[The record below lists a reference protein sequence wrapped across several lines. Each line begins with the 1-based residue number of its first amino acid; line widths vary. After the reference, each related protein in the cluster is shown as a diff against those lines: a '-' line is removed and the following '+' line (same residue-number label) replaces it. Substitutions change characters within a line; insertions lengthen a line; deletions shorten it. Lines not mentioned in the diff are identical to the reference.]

1 MRLTPN
7 DTNGAPCA
15 AEAPTHSLP
24 PARADGV
31 APAVA
36 ELAGSATLDAHVLT
50 AAVDAVPHSVFIVG
64 PDGRYVFQNAHDRAL
79 FGDLVDQPTDA
90 VETVVDDVWR
100 SAHTKALAGEDVR
113 FVDVRQQ
120 GGEARSIETFMRPL
134 AIGTER
140 RGAVGISID
149 QTRLIEARNQLDHE
163 RERLQDFLDS
173 SSDWMWEQDENF
185 VFTHWH
191 MPRQSAMRAPLGFT
205 RWGFAGGDVE
215 RDPVWQAHK
224 LSVERH
230 EPITN
235 FVYRTANRTGGDIW
249 IEVNGRPVF
258 DEAGG
263 FKGYRGTARDV
274 TQREELTQKLRDALA
289 HARSVLSELGAYKA
303 ALDEHSIVSVVD
315 PSGKL
320 LFVNDLFCRTTGY
333 SREEALGRQVGELI
347 DSDQHPPGFFRQIHE
362 TLAAGLT
369 VRHRICNRTK
379 SGTYF
384 WLDETAVPRRNDDG
398 EIIANVSIAF
408 DITETVEAEQ
418 KTRESEAR
426 FRLLADN
433 SSDVIILGHN
443 DGRRSYFSP
452 ALLKLT
458 GYTPDEALAVPMR
471 EWVHPDDIGMLYKA
485 TSQLTA
491 AMPQAMI
498 VHRLKR
504 KDGSYIWVEGAFSLV
519 QAAEG
524 EPHIVANIRDVTER
538 KALEADYRKLFDHS
552 IVGIYRKTLD
562 GHLIRAN
569 PALVAMR
576 GYADEKALLDANNA
590 GEANWRVDPQRQ
602 RERHDLLLRDGL
614 ITDFVSEVRTLRS
627 EQTIWISETAW
638 LVRDDNGEPSYVE
651 GMVAD
656 VTERVTSQVALE
668 RQARSDVLTGLPNRR
683 AFCEMLQKLMPQG
696 GDVTHSVLY
705 VDLDRFKA
713 VNDSHGH
720 AAGDEVVREVAA
732 RLRSVIGPED
742 VLARLGGDEFIILAA
757 ESPSSSRGEQLAVQ
771 IIAGV
776 NHPILLSSGQIA
788 NVGASIGVAAVDAGE
803 TSAEA
808 VIRRADLAM
817 YQAKRDGRNAFRRYS
832 LVLDEQV
839 KLRQTIDI
847 GLRSAVDN
855 HEFELH
861 FQPVYQ
867 AKGLVHSGFE
877 ALIRWRHPEH
887 GLMSPADFIP
897 IAEETGMIVPVGAWV
912 LDEALRQA
920 RTWPVAC
927 RIAINA
933 SVVQLR
939 HPDFAALV
947 SGALK
952 RHQIAPERLEIE
964 VTESV
969 LLDDNQ
975 TALTVLHK
983 LQSEG
988 VTVAL
993 DDFGTGWSSLSYLNR
1008 HRFDRIKID
1017 RSFVRGIADRRNEA
1031 IIRAIVDMGT
1041 RLGIQITAEGV
1052 ETQSQLEALTGLGC
1066 HELQGYL
1073 LGRPVPAEDA
1083 MMLAAAQLSRLRR
1096 GGVVRAIR

>member
-1 MRLTPN
+1 MRPTPLD
-7 DTNGAPCA
+7 DTSAACA
-15 AEAPTHSLP
+15 A
-24 PARADGV
+24 D
-31 APAVA
+31 APAEALSSVSKDGA
-36 ELAGSATLDAHVLT
+36 GVPSAKAAAGQGPGTGLLA
-50 AAVDAVPHSVFIVG
+50 AAVDALPHSIFIIG
-64 PDGRYVFQNAHDRAL
+64 PDGRYIFQNAHDRAL
-79 FGDLVDQPTDA
+79 FGALLDQSAQDCSDE
-90 VETVVDDVWR
+90 VSDVWR
-100 SAHTKALAGEDVR
+100 SAHARALAGEDVR
-113 FVDVRQQ
+113 YVDVLQQ
-120 GGEARSIETFMRPL
+120 DGETRSVETFIRPL
-134 AIGTER
+134 AIGAGGN
-140 RGAVGISID
+140 GAVGISID
-149 QTRLIEARNQLDHE
+149 QTGLIATRAELDQE
-163 RERLQDFLDS
+163 RARLQDFLDS
-173 SSDWMWEQDENF
+173 SSDWIWEQDESF

-191 MPRQSAMRAPLGFT
+191 MPQQSVMRAPIGFT
-205 RWGFAGGDVE
+205 RWGFAGADVE
-215 RDPVWQAHK
+215 RDPVWKAHK
-224 LSVERH
+224 ESLERH
-230 EPITN
+230 EAITN
-235 FVYRTANRTGGDIW
+235 FVYQTADRVGGDMW
-249 IEVNGRPVF
+249 IEVSGRPVF
-258 DEAGG
+258 DGAGR
-263 FKGYRGTARDV
+263 FRGYRGTARDV
-274 TQREELTQKLRDALA
+274 TRREELTQQLRDALA

-303 ALDEHSIVSVVD
+303 ALDEHSIVNVVD
-315 PSGKL
+315 PSGTL
-320 LFVNDLFCRTTGY
+320 LFVNDLFCQTTGY
-333 SREEALGRQVGELI
+333 ARQEALGRDVGDLL
-347 DSDQHPPGFFRQIHE
+347 DSDKHPPAFFRSIRE
-362 TLAAGLT
+362 TLSAGHT
-369 VRHRICNRTK
+369 WRSRICNRTK
-379 SGTYF
+379 SGSYY
-384 WLDETAVPRRNDDG
+384 WLDETVVPQRNDDG
-398 EIIANVSIAF
+398 EIIAFVSIAF
-408 DITETVEAEQ
+408 DITEAVEAEQ
-418 KTRESEAR
+418 KTRDSEAR

-452 ALLKLT
+452 AVLKLT

-471 EWVHPDDIGMLYKA
+471 EWVHPEDLGPLYKA
-485 TSQLTA
+485 TSQLSA
-491 AMPQAMI
+491 ATPQTLI

-519 QAAEG
+519 DVPGA

-538 KALEADYRKLFDHS
+538 TSLEADYRKLFDHS

-562 GHLIRAN
+562 GHLVRAN

-576 GYADEKALLDANNA
+576 GYASEQALLDANNA
-590 GEANWRVDPQRQ
+590 GNANWRVDPRRQ
-602 RERHDLLLRDGL
+602 QERHELLLRDGL

-638 LVRDDNGEPSYVE
+638 LVRDDNGEPIYVE

-656 VTERVTSQVALE
+656 VTERVTSQAALE
-668 RQARSDVLTGLPNRR
+668 RQARSDALTGLPNRR
-683 AFCEMLQKLMPQG
+683 AFCEIVQMRLSQDSAG
-696 GDVTHSVLY
+696 THSVIY

-720 AAGDEVVREVAA
+720 AAGDEVVCEVAA
-732 RLRSVIGPED
+732 RLRRIIGEED
-742 VLARLGGDEFIILAA
+742 VLARIGGDEFIILAA
-757 ESPSSSRGEQLAVQ
+757 EGRAGTRCEQLAVQ
-771 IIAGV
+771 IIASV
-776 NHPILLSSGQIA
+776 NHPIMLASGQIA
-788 NVGASIGVAAVDAGE
+788 NVGASIGVAAPEAAE

-817 YQAKRDGRNAFRRYS
+817 YQAKRDGRNAYRRYS

-839 KLRQTIDI
+839 RLRQTIDI

-855 HEFELH
+855 REFELH

-897 IAEETGMIVPVGAWV
+897 IAEETGMIVPIGAWV

-920 RTWPVAC
+920 ATWPVAC

-947 SGALK
+947 SGALT
-952 RHQIAPERLEIE
+952 RHRIAPERLEIE

-983 LQSEG
+983 LQGAG

-1017 RSFVRGIADRRNEA
+1017 RSFVRGIADRRNDA

>member
-1 MRLTPN
+1 MRLTP
-7 DTNGAPCA
+7 TEESSAHRA
-15 AEAPTHSLP
+15 AEKPNENLP
-24 PARADGV
+24 SVGAEALPA
-31 APAVA
+31 
-36 ELAGSATLDAHVLT
+36 AGAMLDAGVLK

-79 FGDLVDQPTDA
+79 FGDLVDQPTSAGED
-90 VETVVDDVWR
+90 VVDDIWR
-100 SAHTKALAGEDVR
+100 SAHARALAGEDVR
-113 FVDVRQQ
+113 YVDVRQQ

-134 AIGTER
+134 AIGAEHH
-140 RGAVGISID
+140 GAVGISID
-149 QTRLIEARNQLDHE
+149 QTGLIAARNQLGQE

-191 MPRQSAMRAPLGFT
+191 MPRQSVMRAPVGFT

-215 RDPVWQAHK
+215 RDPVWKAHK
-224 LSVERH
+224 LSMERH

-235 FVYRTANRTGGDIW
+235 FVYRTSNRNGGDIW

-258 DEAGG
+258 DEAGKL
-263 FKGYRGTARDV
+263 KGYRGTARDV
-274 TQREELTQKLRDALA
+274 TLREELTQQLRDALG
-289 HARSVLSELGAYKA
+289 HSRSVLSELGAYKA
-303 ALDEHSIVSVVD
+303 ALDEHSIVSVVE
-315 PSGKL
+315 PGGKL
-320 LFVNDLFCRTTGY
+320 LFVNDLFCRATGY
-333 SREEALGRQVGELI
+333 SREEAIGRDVGELL
-347 DSDQHPPGFFRQIHE
+347 DSDQHSPAFFRHIRE
-362 TLAAGLT
+362 TLRAGKT
-369 VRHRICNRTK
+369 WRNRICNRTK
-379 SGTYF
+379 SGNHY
-384 WLDETAVPRRNDDG
+384 WLDQTVVPQRNDAG
-398 EIIANVSIAF
+398 EITAYVAIAF
-408 DITETVEAEQ
+408 DITDAVQAEQ

-433 SSDVIILGHN
+433 SSDVIILGQN

-452 ALLKLT
+452 AVLKLT
-458 GYTPDEALAVPMR
+458 GYTPDEALAIPMR
-471 EWVHPDDIGMLYKA
+471 EWVHPGDIEMVYKA
-485 TSQLTA
+485 TSQLPA
-491 AMPQAMI
+491 GGPHALI
-498 VHRLKR
+498 VYRLKR

-519 QAAEG
+519 QATEG
-524 EPHIVANIRDVTER
+524 EPQIVANIRDVTER

-576 GYADEKALLDANNA
+576 GYNDEKALLDANNA
-590 GEANWRVDPQRQ
+590 GEANWRVDPRRQ
-602 RERHDLLLRDGL
+602 KERHDLLLRDGL

-627 EQTIWISETAW
+627 DQTIWISETAW

-656 VTERVTSQVALE
+656 VTERVTSQAALE

-683 AFCEMLQKLMPQG
+683 AFCEMLQALMLEG
-696 GDVTHSVLY
+696 NGVAHSVIY

-732 RLRSVIGPED
+732 RLREVIGKED
-742 VLARLGGDEFIILAA
+742 VLARLGGDEFVILAS
-757 ESPSSSRGEQLAVQ
+757 ESRSGTRGEQLAVQ

-776 NHPILLSSGQIA
+776 NHPILLASGQIA
-788 NVGASIGVAAVDAGE
+788 NVGASIGVAAVDVGD

-817 YQAKRDGRNAFRRYS
+817 YKAKQDGRNAFRRYS

-855 HEFELH
+855 REFDLH

-867 AKGLVHSGFE
+867 AKGLLHSGFE

-897 IAEETGMIVPVGAWV
+897 IAEETGMIVPIGAWV

-920 RTWPVAC
+920 GTWPVAC

-939 HPDFAALV
+939 HPDFAAIV

-952 RHQIAPERLEIE
+952 RHRIAAERLEIE

-975 TALTVLHK
+975 TALAVLQK

-1031 IIRAIVDMGT
+1031 IIRAIVDMGS

-1052 ETQSQLEALTGLGC
+1052 ETQSQLDALTGLGC

-1083 MMLAAAQLSRLRR
+1083 IMLAASQLSRLRR